1 MMKRGFTLVEVL
13 LAVVI
18 LSLGLTVILTGTGRC
33 LAVMKKARTYQD
45 AIFALQKG
53 EAEHPLTT
61 VTNDVKNLDVQD
73 ERYGEFTYSRTV
85 DNDTDEDGLYVVHS
99 RVAWTERGKE
109 SFEEVV
115 CYVLCLEDL
124 KKK

>member
-1 MMKRGFTLVEVL
+1 MRKGFTLVEVL

-33 LAVMKKARTYQD
+33 LAVMKRARNYQN

-53 EAEHPLTT
+53 EAEHPITAA
-61 VTNDVKNLDVQD
+61 TNDIKNVEVRD
-73 ERYGEFTYSRTV
+73 EKYGEFTYSRTV
-85 DNDTDEDGLYVVHS
+85 DDDKDKDGLHVVHS
-99 RVAWTERGKE
+99 RVAWMERGSE
-109 SFEEVV
+109 VFEEVV
-115 CYVLCLEDL
+115 CYVFCPEDA

>member
-61 VTNDVKNLDVQD
+61 VTNDIKNLEVQA
-73 ERYGEFTYSRTV
+73 ENYGEFTYSRTI
-85 DNDTDEDGLYVVHS
+85 DEDTDEDGLYVVHS

-115 CYVLCLEDL
+115 CYVLSLED

>member
-1 MMKRGFTLVEVL
+1 MKKGFTLVEVL

-18 LSLGLTVILTGTGRC
+18 LSFGLTVILTGTGRC
-33 LAVMKKARTYQD
+33 LAVMKRARTYQN

-61 VTNDVKNLDVQD
+61 VTNDVKKLEVQD

-85 DNDTDEDGLYVVHS
+85 DDDTDKDGLYAVHS
-99 RVAWTERGKE
+99 RVAWVERGHE

-115 CYVLCLEDL
+115 SYVLDLED
-124 KKK
+124 KNVKQ

>member
-1 MMKRGFTLVEVL
+1 MMKKGFTLVEVL

-33 LAVMKKARTYQD
+33 LAVMKRARTYQN

-61 VTNDVKNLDVQD
+61 VTNDVKNLEVRD
-73 ERYGEFTYSRTV
+73 EKYGEFTYSRTV
-85 DNDTDEDGLYVVHS
+85 DEDTDKDGLYAVHS
-99 RVAWTERGKE
+99 RVAWTERGSE

-115 CYVLCLEDL
+115 CYIFYPDDT
-124 KKK
+124 KK

>member
-1 MMKRGFTLVEVL
+1 MMKKGFTLVEVL

-33 LAVMKKARTYQD
+33 LAVMKRAQTYQN

-61 VTNDVKNLDVQD
+61 VTNDVKNLEVQD
-73 ERYGEFTYSRTV
+73 EKYGEFTYSRTV
-85 DNDTDEDGLYVVHS
+85 DEDTDEDGLYAVHS
-99 RVAWTERGKE
+99 RVTWTQRGKE

-115 CYVLCLEDL
+115 CYVLCPND